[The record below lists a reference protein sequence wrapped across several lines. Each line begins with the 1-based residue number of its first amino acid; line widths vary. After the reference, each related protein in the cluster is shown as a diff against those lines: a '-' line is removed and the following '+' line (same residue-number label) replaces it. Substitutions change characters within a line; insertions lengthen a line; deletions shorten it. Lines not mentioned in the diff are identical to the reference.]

1 MPVVALLGIR
11 QCGKT
16 FLARKVATEL
26 EMEYVS
32 LDDDAQ
38 RRAIQRNPTGWLS
51 TFRGRRVVI
60 DEAQRAPKLWLALKA
75 DVDQDSTP
83 GRFLLTGS
91 SQPRLQPMLGDALLG
106 RSRSRVLRPVTIG
119 EQLELERRG
128 RWSELLAVPPSQWA
142 DMLRQWQLEAPEL
155 EWQSL
160 AASGGLPRYLTMT
173 PEDRR
178 AGLEDYIQAFIDRDV
193 REVLQVGSVGE
204 FDRFVR
210 IVAAHAGS
218 LRDASSLATEMASVS
233 ARTVARWL
241 AALELA
247 FMVHR
252 VPPYTH
258 NAGARI
264 LKRKKVYFSDSA
276 LSLAA
281 TGGSEPTGHHLET
294 LLLNELKVWTD
305 ASRSRQIF
313 HWRTLSGQEVDW
325 VVVQGSRR
333 IGVEVKA
340 TRNPGE
346 RGAKHLQALLSK
358 VRDVTGGLLLT
369 CDPEIRVW
377 SSRVVGAPWW
387 LMI

>member
-16 FLARKVATEL
+16 FLSRQVAAEL

-32 LDDDAQ
+32 LDDDRL
-38 RRAIQRNPTGWLS
+38 RRAVQRDPTRWLS
-51 TFRGRRVVI
+51 AFGGQRLVI

-75 DVDQDSTP
+75 HVDRDNRP
-83 GRFLLTGS
+83 GQILLTGS
-91 SQPRLQPMLGDALLG
+91 SQPRLQPLLGDALLG

-119 EQLELERRG
+119 EQLDLDRRG
-128 RWSELLAVPPSQWA
+128 RWSELVAAPVSQWPEL
-142 DMLRQWQLEAPEL
+142 LREWQREAPEL
-155 EWQSL
+155 EWPSL

-173 PEDRR
+173 PQDRR
-178 AGLEDYIQAFIDRDV
+178 AGLEDYIQSFIDRDV
-193 REVLQVGSVGE
+193 RQVLQVGSVGE

-218 LRDASSLATEMASVS
+218 LRDTSSLATELASVS

-241 AALELA
+241 AALELS
-247 FMVHR
+247 FLVHR

-258 NAGARI
+258 NAGSRI
-264 LKRKKVYFSDSA
+264 LKRKKVYFADSA

-281 TGGSEPTGHHLET
+281 AAESDPTGHHLET

-305 ASRSRQIF
+305 VARDRQIF
-313 HWRTLSGQEVDW
+313 HWRTQSGQEVDW
-325 VVVQGSRR
+325 IVSQGSRR
-333 IGVEVKA
+333 IGVEIKA
-340 TRNPGE
+340 TPNPGA
-346 RGAKHLQALLSK
+346 RSTTHLHALLTK
-358 VRDVTGGLLLT
+358 ARDVTGGLLLT

-377 SSRVVGAPWW
+377 SSRLVGAPWW